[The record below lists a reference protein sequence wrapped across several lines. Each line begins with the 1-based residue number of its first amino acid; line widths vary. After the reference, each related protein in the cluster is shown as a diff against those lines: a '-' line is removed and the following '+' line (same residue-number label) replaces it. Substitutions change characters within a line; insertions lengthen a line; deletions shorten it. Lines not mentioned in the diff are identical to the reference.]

1 MKIILLRD
9 VPKIGKKG
17 EVKEIGDGYAR
28 NLLIPRGLAKPATE
42 GIVKDAMA
50 RATTSKAILERE
62 LQDLKVAF
70 KKLGEQEIK
79 FSAKTNERGHLFAGI
94 GREEIV
100 EKINTAGFKQIAL
113 KDIELPEALKQTGE
127 YYVAVRHGDL
137 SAKVKIIINSR
148 SGK

>member
-1 MKIILLRD
+1 MKVILLRD

-42 GIVKDAMA
+42 GIIKDATA
-50 RATTSKAILERE
+50 RAATGKAILERE

-70 KKLGEQEIK
+70 KKLGELEIK
-79 FSAKTNERGHLFAGI
+79 FTAKANERGHLFAGI

-100 EKINTAGFKQIAL
+100 GKINAAGFKQIAS
-113 KDIELPEALKQTGE
+113 KDIELPETLKQTGE
-127 YYVAVRHGDL
+127 FFVSVNHGEF
-137 SAKVKIIINSR
+137 SAKVKITIH
-148 SGK
+148 GK